1 MAFLENQNFTIVPQ
15 QNFWTFR
22 YPYIAHFF
30 YNNNHDIEGL
40 FGYGYSMTSQWDQN
54 FDEVGFE
61 FSSKYGLTRYFQSF
75 LLIQESGNVFKLK
88 LLQKAFYPIVKY
100 ISVTVSGVR
109 SMRVCH
115 SYVGNFLN
123 DPLSNLAYT
132 CFMKDDMHTWAK
144 LVFIYSICTKPF
156 VLSIGGAKY

>member
-1 MAFLENQNFTIVPQ
+1 MIP
-15 QNFWTFR
+15 
-22 YPYIAHFF
+22 
-30 YNNNHDIEGL
+30 
-40 FGYGYSMTSQWDQN
+40 QWDQN

-123 DPLSNLAYT
+123 DPLSNLDYT

-144 LVFIYSICTKPF
+144 LMFIYSICTKSF
-156 VLSIGGAKY
+156 FCYFLFYFLLLGLWCTLSSFYRSVNCIPKLWN